1 MDFFSFSF
9 KHSSPQSS
17 TFYHPDRMAKC
28 HLQRFIFSSFSPRLT
43 PPSSTS
49 VALLRHLP
57 PYPLVHLNLS
67 TDTPFTARPESHLL
81 LLYKAFPG
89 PLPGVTFLPLNTPQ
103 VFMHMTLGTRT
114 FTFCTHLSPREANI
128 SRIAVCLAHLL
139 SPVRLG
145 IEPGAE
151 VFTWEWDRGTERRGR
166 RGRRKESL
174 LDAPQQLDL
183 VELEGMRN
191 WEFLPFGLREWEM
204 GYSFLLDS
212 WHLSW
217 TEHKLLFKLCVCQG
231 LGDSVASCVWK

>member
-67 TDTPFTARPESHLL
+67 TDTPFTAHPESHLL

-114 FTFCTHLSPREANI
+114 FTFCTHLSPRDANI
-128 SRIAVCLAHLL
+128 SRIAACLAHLFIFREARHRAWCRG
-139 SPVRLG
+139 SVHMRVRQR
-145 IEPGAE
+145 
-151 VFTWEWDRGTERRGR
+151 DREE
-166 RGRRKESL
+166 RKERKT
-174 LDAPQQLDL
+174 
-183 VELEGMRN
+183 EGVS
-191 WEFLPFGLREWEM
+191 P
-204 GYSFLLDS
+204 
-212 WHLSW
+212 
-217 TEHKLLFKLCVCQG
+217 
-231 LGDSVASCVWK
+231 